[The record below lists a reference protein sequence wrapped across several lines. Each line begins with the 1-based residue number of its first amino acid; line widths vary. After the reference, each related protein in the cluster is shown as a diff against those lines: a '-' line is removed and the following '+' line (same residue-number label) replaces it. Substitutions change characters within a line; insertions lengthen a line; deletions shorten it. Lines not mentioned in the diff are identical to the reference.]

1 MLSLFNSIIRYTSLS
16 ALSDILQYVNG
27 IVTANTPWCCRKSWY
42 CSVLNLMYWTNLCYL
57 AVASAKGKYAH
68 MLFNE
73 LFEDYSNA
81 LRPVED
87 TDKVLNVTL
96 QITLSQIKDMVRVQ
110 FCFSKD
116 VQKSTS
122 CKTFAWKISLH
133 FVVTTSSRGSC
144 SPVLHLIATL
154 RLPL

>member
-1 MLSLFNSIIRYTSLS
+1 
-16 ALSDILQYVNG
+16 
-27 IVTANTPWCCRKSWY
+27 
-42 CSVLNLMYWTNLCYL
+42 
-57 AVASAKGKYAH
+57 

-110 FCFSKD
+110 FCFSED
-116 VQKSTS
+116 VLQCTS
-122 CKTFAWKISLH
+122 CKPFAWSRKSNLC
-133 FVVTTSSRGSC
+133 FVVTTSVML
-144 SPVLHLIATL
+144 PHKDHVLQFFVDSHLIATL
-154 RLPL
+154 KLPL